1 MTLTYL
7 PLSDPN
13 YERISAL
20 IRKSY
25 PEACIVY
32 IEMCSS
38 ETLESEFEKERS
50 AIPRTTTIQQLFHGT
65 KEAAIS
71 SICNYG
77 FDPALN
83 KVGAYGKGTYFSP
96 QASLSFNYTNK
107 SKLTDLQYIF
117 LADVIIGT
125 FTRAG
130 NMQTIDTAHYDNS
143 CNHMKNPTIICT
155 PYRYGAIPRYLI
167 AFHKQPP

>member
-1 MTLTYL
+1 MNYL
-7 PLSDPN
+7 SLSDSN
-13 YERISAL
+13 YDRITGL

-25 PEACIVY
+25 PQACIVY
-32 IEMCSS
+32 IQTISNP
-38 ETLESEFEKERS
+38 TLDNEFESTKKE
-50 AIPRTTTIQQLFHGT
+50 IPRQIKIQELFHGT
-65 KEAAIS
+65 KEFAIS
-71 SICNYG
+71 SICSSG
-77 FDPALN
+77 FDPEYN

-107 SKLTDLQYIF
+107 SKATELHYVF

-130 NMQTIDTAHYDNS
+130 SMQEIDTTKYDNS
-143 CNHMKNPTIICT
+143 CNDMKNPTIICT

-167 AFHKQPP
+167 AFHKQSP